1 MGAQF
6 MLEVDLNGS
15 WTPLCGHATEAEA
28 NRCKRYFQPMAAFSG
43 KPMRVI
49 PAAGYAAHQGAVDS
63 HGTQDSVPAGR
74 PTNSPPYGEWCR
86 NPKACAGKGYCP
98 LDPTCGD

>member
-1 MGAQF
+1 MRYSDFAQRQ
-6 MLEVDLNGS
+6 LDI
-15 WTPLCGHATEAEA
+15 
-28 NRCKRYFQPMAAFSG
+28 QSG
-43 KPMRVI
+43 KAMDRVASRIARRERLTMQDVVAII
-49 PAAGYAAHQGAVDS
+49 PAPGLGAHQGAVDS